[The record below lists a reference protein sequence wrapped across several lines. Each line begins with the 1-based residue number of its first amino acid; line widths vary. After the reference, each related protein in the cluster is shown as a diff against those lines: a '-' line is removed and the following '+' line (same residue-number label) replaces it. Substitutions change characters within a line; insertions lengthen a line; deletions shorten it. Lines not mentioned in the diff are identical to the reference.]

1 MMEAENDTLRE
12 RVAALEQKTHAQ
24 ADEIVCLRSTLAD
37 VLRRVNLLEGHMTSA
52 AVRTPLIQPMQ
63 PSRNG
68 VLRGRKFMNEWR
80 KTTFFVNHAAS

>member
-52 AVRTPLIQPMQ
+52 AVRSPLIQPSMQ

-68 VLRGRKFMNEWR
+68 VLRGKKFMNEQHSLSCIY
-80 KTTFFVNHAAS
+80 N